1 MLNEVRVG
9 NIDDIEKLLKARFV
23 HEYDENYPKY
33 VLHMYTENERNE
45 VVLNDLPCELYAINA
60 NDRIPAAQNQKQTNT
75 GGLVNL
81 LKL

>member
-1 MLNEVRVG
+1 M
-9 NIDDIEKLLKARFV
+9 K
-23 HEYDENYPKY
+23 
-33 VLHMYTENERNE
+33 RNE

-60 NDRIPAAQNQKQTNT
+60 NDTIPAAQKQKQTNT

>member
-1 MLNEVRVG
+1 M
-9 NIDDIEKLLKARFV
+9 KLMKTIQNMSWTCTQRM
-23 HEYDENYPKY
+23 K
-33 VLHMYTENERNE
+33 RNE

-75 GGLVNL
+75 GGLVKL

>member
-1 MLNEVRVG
+1 MSCTCTQRM
-9 NIDDIEKLLKARFV
+9 K
-23 HEYDENYPKY
+23 
-33 VLHMYTENERNE
+33 RNE

-75 GGLVNL
+75 GGLVKL

>member
-1 MLNEVRVG
+1 MNMMKTIQNMSCTCTQRM
-9 NIDDIEKLLKARFV
+9 K
-23 HEYDENYPKY
+23 
-33 VLHMYTENERNE
+33 RNE

-60 NDRIPAAQNQKQTNT
+60 NDRIPAAENQKQTNT